1 MRFVD
6 SFFVFF
12 CGVVC
17 RGRRCQ
23 VLQMLKFAKGQHHLV
38 VSEAVM
44 EQHEK
49 TKKKSR
55 KRLDPAKLVWKPPT
69 FSRNDLRFGW

>member
-1 MRFVD
+1 M
-6 SFFVFF
+6 
-12 CGVVC
+12 
-17 RGRRCQ
+17 
-23 VLQMLKFAKGQHHLV
+23 LQMLKFAKGQHHLV